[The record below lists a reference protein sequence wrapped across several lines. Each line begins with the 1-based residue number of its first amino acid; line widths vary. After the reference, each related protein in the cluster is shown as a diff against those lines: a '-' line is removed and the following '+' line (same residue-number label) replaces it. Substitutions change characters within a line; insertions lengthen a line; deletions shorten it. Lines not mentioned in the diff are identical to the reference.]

1 MHLQLFSLQ
10 LQESKSWCN
19 HNFDELSPIFCVSS
33 SPAAALPSTTAT
45 TAWEPFLRLN
55 ARNVHYTRSLVM
67 TKMTSCHLKSKNL
80 DLKSSKREP
89 KSFKNYVPT
98 FGINKPTFVESEL
111 WEISDCRVLLQTR
124 NLTLIVTGAE
134 LRFLDHQDHQWLQ
147 RPPESSREGL
157 GEDH

>member
-1 MHLQLFSLQ
+1 MYSQLFSLQ

-33 SPAAALPSTTAT
+33 SPAAAHPSTMVAT

-67 TKMTSCHLKSKNL
+67 TKMTSCHLKSQKFGL
-80 DLKSSKREP
+80 EKLEREP
-89 KSFKNYVPT
+89 KVTYPHLGS
-98 FGINKPTFVESEL
+98 INLPSIIESEL

-134 LRFLDHQDHQWLQ
+134 LRFLDHRDHQ
-147 RPPESSREGL
+147 RPPERLEGL